1 MKKISLKLG
10 ELFADHRKMQILL
23 CIAGAFSILAGAV
36 VYILIPSLLQHLPSR
51 SFDALI
57 YYRTQMQFLCRA
69 ALYCGIAAFAV
80 SFFYSK
86 NCDWGQLLT
95 LGAFLTGA
103 ALRLDCCFSRELW
116 NDTLSLAVWLK
127 ERSFIEVLSG
137 TGANSYCQSAPPAF
151 AVLSKVIGEV
161 AGYKNYTLN
170 IMPML
175 FSLAGLC
182 YFRTLAGKLL
192 TPFGAVAALWLFA
205 LNPGAY
211 FYAGEFKQYSGDIFF
226 TIMILSQTVDYVKA
240 PEKFP
245 WCMVVCGV
253 TGAFFSH
260 AMFFIL
266 PAAGIAMLLSYRRIP
281 FRHLAGVAAIWIPT
295 VLLLA
300 LWTRAVMPEG
310 MYVHEHHIHGF
321 APLPN
326 SIANLKWYG
335 KTLVELFISPW
346 GLSWKFAVFSLL
358 PLAGM
363 CNGIVHLYRS
373 NRVFPDF
380 FLFTM
385 ALLLIASVLHQYSLA
400 AGAPFAKSRLILFTI
415 PPALICFVK
424 GVEVGKWRYLLLP
437 TAFFCV
443 LNVTTSFMTVARIVP
458 AVKALEQFHKP
469 GSKVYVNTVAAE
481 CAVKLY
487 SKSPEK
493 YGQLIRVKFDEIP
506 ADAEGSA
513 VFADIPHGQIKFGKC
528 SRSIHPFGLSTFITI
543 GKKNDH

>member
-1 MKKISLKLG
+1 MKKVFLKLRKFL
-10 ELFADHRKMQILL
+10 ENHRNVQALL
-23 CIAGAFSILAGAV
+23 CVAGAFLILTGAV
-36 VYILIPSLLQHLPSR
+36 IYPLLPSLLQHIPAR

-69 ALYCGIAAFAV
+69 AVYGGVAALAA

-86 NCDWGQLLT
+86 NRDWVKVLT
-95 LGAFLTGA
+95 LGAFLTGV
-103 ALRLDCCFSRELW
+103 ALRLDCCFARELW

-127 ERSFIEVLSG
+127 ERSFIEVLTG
-137 TGANSYCQSAPPAF
+137 TGVNPYCQSAPPAF

-170 IMPML
+170 IMPMV
-175 FSLAGLC
+175 FSLAGLW
-182 YFRTLAGKLL
+182 YFRTLAEKIL
-192 TPFGAVAALWLFA
+192 TPLGAVAALWLFA
-205 LNPGAY
+205 LNPGTY

-226 TIMILSQTVDYVKA
+226 TIMILNQTLDYVKA

-245 WCMVVCGV
+245 WRMAVCGV
-253 TGAFFSH
+253 VGVFFSH

-266 PAAGIAMLLSYRRIP
+266 PATGIAMLLSYRKIP
-281 FRHLAGVAAIWIPT
+281 FRHLAGLAAIWIPA

-300 LWTRAVMPEG
+300 LWARAVMPEG

-321 APLPN
+321 APLPD
-326 SIANLKWYG
+326 SVGNLKWYG
-335 KTLVELFISPW
+335 KTLLELFISPW
-346 GLSWKFAVFSLL
+346 GLSWKFAVLSLL

-363 CNGIVHLYRS
+363 CRGIGQLFRTHK
-373 NRVFPDF
+373 VFLNT

-385 ALLLIASVLHQYSLA
+385 ALLLAASMLHQYSLA
-400 AGAPFAKSRLILFTI
+400 AGAPFAKARLILFTI
-415 PPALICFVK
+415 PPALICFIR
-424 GVEVGKWRYLLLP
+424 GVETGKWRCLLLP

-443 LNVTTSFMTVARIVP
+443 LNVMTSFMTIAQIVP

-513 VFADIPHGQIKFGKC
+513 VFADIPHGRIKFGKC
-528 SRSIHPFGLSTFITI
+528 PRSIHPFGLSTFITI
-543 GKKNDH
+543 GKKSDQ